1 MHALRQEWSS
11 DPLRGRYP
19 VAVALSLMVFFA
31 LCCQCAS
38 TLAVIR
44 RETHSWFWPVFTFVY
59 MTTLAY
65 VAALLTFQLGAALT
79 DCLT

>member
-1 MHALRQEWSS
+1 
-11 DPLRGRYP
+11 
-19 VAVALSLMVFFA
+19 
-31 LCCQCAS
+31 
-38 TLAVIR
+38 
-44 RETHSWFWPVFTFVY
+44 